1 MPKKDGIELV
11 KTVKVIAPS
20 VLFEELRCDIE
31 EHFKDATLKAF
42 TARLL

>member
-20 VLFEELRCDIE
+20 VLLRCDIE